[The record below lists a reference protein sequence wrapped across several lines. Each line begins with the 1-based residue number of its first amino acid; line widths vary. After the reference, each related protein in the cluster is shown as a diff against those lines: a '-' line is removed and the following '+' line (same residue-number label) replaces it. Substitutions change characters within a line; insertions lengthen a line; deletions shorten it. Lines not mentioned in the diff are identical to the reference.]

1 MKSAFFSFLLFTFL
15 LPFSSAQ
22 TIVCRKDTVNY
33 YTYIPGTSVKELQYR
48 IVYTFD
54 INQNQTQMLRQNW
67 DNTNNLFVNIR
78 IWNYTYNSDNLNT
91 QIISSVWS
99 QVLNAWVLDERQN
112 FTYDAQGNNTV
123 LLIEEWDTGSNA
135 WLNWVRLDRTYDAN
149 GNKTEEFRRVWNTGS
164 SSWQNSSLE
173 FMQYDLNDNQI
184 EYVRQDWNTTSSAW
198 QYDYKLE
205 MTYNTNNQVTQ
216 LFMFDYDVLTSAW
229 ENYNKRT
236 IQYDLSGNKVQEI
249 SQNWNEFTNDWTGGQ
264 RFSYTYNGNNVII
277 QSLTQN
283 WNSTTGA
290 YDINLSKTDHI
301 YDSNGNN
308 TLIDGK
314 SWNSTISDWEN
325 GSQQIREFDA
335 NNFMVVFEYKSGWNA
350 AANYYDSH
358 TRQEFVC
365 TPVEMAQ
372 IEEPSQTEEV
382 ILFPNPLPQGE
393 ALTIKSPAE
402 QYYKLINGYGT
413 VMLSGKLYAGFNSL
427 YLDDLPVGLYVIQMN
442 TQSIKFIKN

>member
-1 MKSAFFSFLLFTFL
+1 MKSAFISFLLSFFL
-15 LPFSSAQ
+15 LTFTSAQ
-22 TIVCRKDTVNY
+22 TFVCRKDTVNY

-48 IVYTFD
+48 MVYAFD
-54 INQNQTQMLRQNW
+54 NNQNQTQMLRQDW
-67 DNTNNLFVNIR
+67 DNANNLFVNIR
-78 IWNYTYNSDNLNT
+78 IWNYNYNTDNLNT

-99 QVLNAWVLDERQN
+99 QVLNAWVLDERQT

-123 LLIEEWDTGSNA
+123 LLIEEWNTGSNA
-135 WLNWVRLDRTYDAN
+135 WLNWVRLDRNYDAN

-173 FMQYDLNDNQI
+173 LMQYDLNDNQT

-290 YDINLSKTDHI
+290 YDINLGKTDHI

-308 TLIDGK
+308 ILIDGK
-314 SWNSTISDWEN
+314 AWNSTISDWEN

-350 AANYYDSH
+350 TANYYDSH

-365 TPVEMAQ
+365 TPVEIAQ
-372 IEEPSQTEEV
+372 IEDAISTNELV
-382 ILFPNPLPQGE
+382 LYPNP
-393 ALTIKSPAE
+393 IKSGEMLNISTPASGNFRITN
-402 QYYKLINGYGT
+402 LYGIPVLT
-413 VMLSGKLYAGFNSL
+413 GKLEMGVNSIQLHDLAAGL
-427 YLDDLPVGLYVIQMN
+427 YLFQMEDK
-442 TQSIKFIKN
+442 SIKFIKN